1 MLQAIE
7 STERF
12 PGAPRPQ
19 PDEVSRFERE
29 RDEAVR
35 LVSEKLGEFATPG
48 VQSALHAAYTLGRF
62 DATRYATRY
71 ARQVLR

>member
-1 MLQAIE
+1 MSAVLE

-62 DATRYATRY
+62 DATRYA
-71 ARQVLR
+71 RQVLR

>member
-1 MLQAIE
+1 MSAVLE

-35 LVSEKLGEFATPG
+35 LVSEKLGELATPG

-62 DATRYATRY
+62 DATRYA
-71 ARQVLR
+71 RQVLR